1 MKKSRTGKKG
11 KRYLEPEES
20 MQDLEAA
27 IQAKAIIPKAA
38 NSEKRPEQVGAL
50 VGADKDRSGG
60 PTLLH
65 HNFGEGD
72 FDFIYLDILRSD
84 LRLSQFS

>member
-1 MKKSRTGKKG
+1 
-11 KRYLEPEES
+11 

-38 NSEKRPEQVGAL
+38 NSEKRPEQVGT
-50 VGADKDRSGG
+50 DKDRSGG

>member
-38 NSEKRPEQVGAL
+38 NNSEKRPEQVGAL

-72 FDFIYLDILRSD
+72 FIYLDILRSD
-84 LRLSQFS
+84 HRLSHFS